1 MNHILKTGAVSLLM
15 LVSVAACT
23 NTRDP
28 GQRAA
33 GGALIGAGAGA
44 AIGGIAGGGGGAAVL
59 GQLADETSIR
69 FVYQVCAFLP
79 AIGLLAVLLPNMRHA
94 RT

>member
-1 MNHILKTGAVSLLM
+1 MNHILKTGAVGLLM

-33 GGALIGAGAGA
+33 GGAPLQRKPIDAGGVEPVHGRPAVKPIA
-44 AIGGIAGGGGGAAVL
+44 DIGGHA
-59 GQLADETSIR
+59 
-69 FVYQVCAFLP
+69 
-79 AIGLLAVLLPNMRHA
+79 LLARELDEPRNEAVFASAMDRGGEPDG
-94 RT
+94 